1 MAEDKKE
8 LEKKDVKR
16 RDLDPVDEEK
26 KQYIVVKIGDEQY
39 GLDISYVD
47 NIGRMQKITR
57 VPKVQYHYIG
67 IINLRGEIVP
77 VMSIRR
83 KMGLGDDVITNK
95 SRIIILKMEEQGLVG
110 VLVDE
115 VREVIDLGES
125 EIDRNVK
132 ASRKSDALFING
144 IGKNGNELVSIFE
157 VTAILDDVSAS

>member
-16 RDLDPVDEEK
+16 RDLEPVDEEK

-47 NIGRMQKITR
+47 NIGRMQKITI

-110 VLVDE
+110 LLVDE